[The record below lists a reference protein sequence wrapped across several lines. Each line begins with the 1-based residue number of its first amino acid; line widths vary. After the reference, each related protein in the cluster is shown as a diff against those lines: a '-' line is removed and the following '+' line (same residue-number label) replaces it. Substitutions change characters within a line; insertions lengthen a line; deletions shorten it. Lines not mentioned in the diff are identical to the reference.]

1 MNRWFNSP
9 SFSTVDIFA
18 HQLYNTGNSHRK
30 KAYPMKKIKPAQL
43 AARLG
48 IYCLGLLVLAFGIT
62 LSVNSNLGV
71 SPVSSLPYV
80 VSQILNI
87 SLGTCTTIVY
97 AVYVLLQMLLSGRK
111 FQPALLLQLVFST
124 IFGYFVDAAKFIV
137 SDFALPTYFGQLAML
152 AASILL
158 IGFALVLYIEV
169 DLAPMPAEGLVGCLA
184 SKLGKPFPT
193 MKILFDCASVLVGTV
208 LCFVFLGRLVG
219 IREGTI
225 VTALLAGKIMGIFR
239 KKLSPAIRKVCF
251 GE

>member
-1 MNRWFNSP
+1 
-9 SFSTVDIFA
+9 
-18 HQLYNTGNSHRK
+18 
-30 KAYPMKKIKPAQL
+30 MKKSNPAQL

-48 IYCLGLLVLAFGIT
+48 IYLLGLLVLAFGIA

-97 AVYVLLQMLLSGRK
+97 AVYVLLQMLLNGRK
-111 FQPALLLQLVFST
+111 FQPTLLLQLVFST
-124 IFGYFVDAAKFIV
+124 IFGYFVDGAKYV
-137 SDFALPTYFGQLAML
+137 LGDFVLPTYFGQLAML
-152 AASILL
+152 ATSILL
-158 IGFALVLYIEV
+158 IGFSLVLYIEV

-184 SKLGKPFPT
+184 RKLGKPFPT

-208 LCFVFLGRLVG
+208 LCFLFLGRLVG

-239 KKLSPAIRKVCF
+239 KRLSPPIRKVCF